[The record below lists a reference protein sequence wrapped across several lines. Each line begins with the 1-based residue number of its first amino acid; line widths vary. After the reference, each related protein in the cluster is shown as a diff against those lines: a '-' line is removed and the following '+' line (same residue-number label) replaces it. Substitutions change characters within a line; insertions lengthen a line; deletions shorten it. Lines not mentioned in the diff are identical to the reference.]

1 MKGKNLII
9 TSLLILVVGILLL
22 CTSKSIKAQDVVI
35 VCSILFILAGIF
47 NVVAFGNSKRKN
59 REAHGAFSTTFNW
72 ITSAAAV
79 ILGLCMLIFQET
91 FVGLV
96 SMMFGILIA
105 FTAFYQ
111 LYVLAIGV
119 RPTVL
124 PAWLY
129 ISPAVLVALAI
140 FLFMQ
145 HPVEADLK
153 IMLTTG
159 ISLSI
164 FGLTGIIEGT
174 MLGNIARKNKATEI
188 KTTQETTTPL
198 DESTSV
204 VEVTA
209 ATGDESQRTD
219 NNIVQNQSGT
229 E

>member
-47 NVVAFGNSKRKN
+47 NVVALGNSKRKN
-59 REAHGAFSTTFNW
+59 RESHGAFSTTFNW

-79 ILGLCMLIFQET
+79 ILGLCMLIFQDT
-91 FVGLV
+91 FIGLV

-111 LYVLAIGV
+111 LYVLTIGI
-119 RPTVL
+119 RPAVL

-159 ISLSI
+159 IALSF

-174 MLGNIARKNKATEI
+174 MLGNIAKKDKAA
-188 KTTQETTTPL
+188 ETKAAQGATTPL
-198 DESTSV
+198 DESTPL
-204 VEVTA
+204 VE
-209 ATGDESQRTD
+209 AT
-219 NNIVQNQSGT
+219 SGT
-229 E
+229 ETPVADSNIAKNQSNAE